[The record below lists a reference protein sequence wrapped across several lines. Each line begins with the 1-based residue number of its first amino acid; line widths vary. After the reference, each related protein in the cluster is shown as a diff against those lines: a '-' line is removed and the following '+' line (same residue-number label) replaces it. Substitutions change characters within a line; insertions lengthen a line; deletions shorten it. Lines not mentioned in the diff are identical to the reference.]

1 MNALILL
8 GSLRAD
14 SINALLAREIARLM
28 PEGTTATVYE
38 GLGELPHYSEDLDT
52 TDGLPHAV
60 ASFRAAVAEAD
71 AIVVVTPEYNGAVS
85 SAIKN
90 AVDWASRPF
99 GQGAIKG
106 QPTVVFAATG
116 SRNAGA
122 WARENAVRM
131 LAVAGADVLPDTVG
145 IGTAQKVFASG
156 ALTDPKLI
164 AQVRQ
169 ALAQLPQ
176 SVNA

>member
-14 SINALLAREIARLM
+14 SLNALLAREIVGLM
-28 PEGTTATVYE
+28 PQGMTATVYD
-38 GLGELPHYSEDLDT
+38 GLGELPHYSEDLDST
-52 TDGLPHAV
+52 RVPHAV
-60 ASFRAAVAEAD
+60 ATFRAAVQAAD

-90 AVDWASRPF
+90 AVDWASRPY
-99 GQGAIKG
+99 GVGAIKG
-106 QPTVVFAATG
+106 QPTVVFSATG
-116 SRNAGA
+116 SPNAGA

-131 LAVAGADVLPDTVG
+131 LSVAGAEVMPHTVG
-145 IGTAQKVFASG
+145 IGSAHTVFASG
-156 ALTDPKLI
+156 ALTDAALVE
-164 AQVRQ
+164 QVRQ

-176 SVNA
+176 SINA